1 MLSFDCQRRLAESSE
16 LILAGNAVLAVLCCW
31 CMWEQS
37 SRLCAWAR
45 CDHFWC
51 LLKTRY
57 LALPTD
63 CAQWISYNWA
73 VQQSAICRW
82 YNDRNWTLY
91 WLLCKTSF
99 DVVQTRR
106 SLEYY
111 SRCLH
116 TQRQDGFMYISFDR
130 SFVPAQLI
138 ISEVVSAILFA
149 MLKLPVSCFLNFQTL
164 KC

>member
-1 MLSFDCQRRLAESSE
+1 MNSF
-16 LILAGNAVLAVLCCW
+16 IH
-31 CMWEQS
+31 
-37 SRLCAWAR
+37 SRLDFQISRGDRDWDR
-45 CDHFWC
+45 DLFNRNPPRQKG
-51 LLKTRY
+51 KTLRHIIIIRV
-57 LALPTD
+57 AVVIDIWP
-63 CAQWISYNWA
+63 QWISYNWA
-73 VQQSAICRW
+73 VQLSAICRW

-99 DVVQTRR
+99 DVVQTGR

-164 KC
+164 KCCQVMFDLLCG